1 MVNLTVTT
9 CENIL
14 FLTFIF
20 LGSVVLLVWH
30 FCFGLIFSF
39 LNIDEGRISKQ
50 GALCNDYSPTA
61 KRILLNNPLNRG
73 EANDDLVM
81 MQTSLLF
88 KAWNGARSKAP

>member
-1 MVNLTVTT
+1 MK
-9 CENIL
+9 IFF

-39 LNIDEGRISKQ
+39 LNIDVGRILKQ
-50 GALCNDYSPTA
+50 GAICNDYSPMA
-61 KRILLNNPLNRG
+61 ERILLNNPLNRG

-88 KAWNGARSKAP
+88 KGKLLCYHAY

>member
-1 MVNLTVTT
+1 MKIFFFLTV
-9 CENIL
+9 
-14 FLTFIF
+14 IF

-39 LNIDEGRISKQ
+39 LNIDVERISKQ
-50 GALCNDYSPTA
+50 GAICNDYSPMA
-61 KRILLNNPLNRG
+61 ERILLNNPLNRG

-88 KAWNGARSKAP
+88 KGKLLCYHAY

>member
-14 FLTFIF
+14 FSHLHISRLCCSISLAF
-20 LGSVVLLVWH
+20 LFW
-30 FCFGLIFSF
+30 FNFSF
-39 LNIDEGRISKQ
+39 LNTDEGRISKQ
-50 GALCNDYSPTA
+50 GAICNDYSPTA
-61 KRILLNNPLNRG
+61 KRILLNNPLNRS

-88 KAWNGARSKAP
+88 KGKLLCYHAH

>member
-1 MVNLTVTT
+1 MK
-9 CENIL
+9 IFF

-50 GALCNDYSPTA
+50 GAICNDYSPTA
-61 KRILLNNPLNRG
+61 KRILLNNPLNRS

-81 MQTSLLF
+81 IKHRYF
-88 KAWNGARSKAP
+88 SKVNYFAIMLTKY

>member
-1 MVNLTVTT
+1 MK
-9 CENIL
+9 IFF

-39 LNIDEGRISKQ
+39 LNIDVGRISKQ
-50 GALCNDYSPTA
+50 GAICNDYSPMA
-61 KRILLNNPLNRG
+61 DNNPLNRG

-88 KAWNGARSKAP
+88 KGKLLCYHAY

>member
-39 LNIDEGRISKQ
+39 LNTDVGGISKQ
-50 GALCNDYSPTA
+50 GAICNDYSPTA

-88 KAWNGARSKAP
+88 KGKLLYYHAH

>member
-1 MVNLTVTT
+1 MK
-9 CENIL
+9 IFF

-39 LNIDEGRISKQ
+39 LNIDVGRISKQ
-50 GALCNDYSPTA
+50 GAICNDYSPMA
-61 KRILLNNPLNRG
+61 ERILLNNPLNRG
-73 EANDDLVM
+73 EANDHLVM

-88 KAWNGARSKAP
+88 KGKLLCYHAH

>member
-1 MVNLTVTT
+1 MK
-9 CENIL
+9 IFF

-30 FCFGLIFSF
+30 FCFGLIFSV
-39 LNIDEGRISKQ
+39 LNTDVGRISKQ
-50 GALCNDYSPTA
+50 GAICNDYSPTA
-61 KRILLNNPLNRG
+61 ERTLLNNPLNRS

-88 KAWNGARSKAP
+88 KGKLLCYHAY